1 MPLTLYICITI
12 KIICLMKLN
21 YNEWLTLAFWEYNR
35 YPDEELTREL
45 FQETFGPVPGAHYY
59 EKWVHY
65 YEKNLLGMIAYFRGE
80 EDKGQMFCDMVA
92 RQVERYVQNR
102 EAYTENNHL

>member
-35 YPDEELTREL
+35 YPDEELTRSC
-45 FQETFGPVPGAHYY
+45 FRKPSVPCR
-59 EKWVHY
+59 VHTTMRNGSTTT
-65 YEKNLLGMIAYFRGE
+65 KRTCWA
-80 EDKGQMFCDMVA
+80 
-92 RQVERYVQNR
+92 
-102 EAYTENNHL
+102 

>member
-1 MPLTLYICITI
+1 MPLTLYITI

-21 YNEWLTLAFWEYNR
+21 YNEWLKLAFWEYNR

-59 EKWVHY
+59 EK
-65 YEKNLLGMIAYFRGE
+65 NLLGMIAYFRGE
-80 EDKGQMFCDMVA
+80 EDKGQKFCDMVA

>member
-1 MPLTLYICITI
+1 MPLTLYITI

-21 YNEWLTLAFWEYNR
+21 YNEWLKLAFWEYNR

-59 EKWVHY
+59 
-65 YEKNLLGMIAYFRGE
+65 
-80 EDKGQMFCDMVA
+80 
-92 RQVERYVQNR
+92 
-102 EAYTENNHL
+102 

>member
-1 MPLTLYICITI
+1 
-12 KIICLMKLN
+12 MKLN
-21 YNEWLTLAFWEYNR
+21 YNEWLKLAFWEYNR

-45 FQETFGPVPGAHYY
+45 FQETFGSVPRAHSSDKPGHFYG
-59 EKWVHY
+59 
-65 YEKNLLGMIAYFRGE
+65 KNLLGLIVCFRGE
-80 EDKGQMFCDMVA
+80 EDKGQKFCDMVA